1 MGCIMKYFLK
11 EWVIPAL
18 IALFIVL
25 ILNTYVFQLV
35 TVPTGSMVSTIM
47 PNDRLY
53 VNKIFDVDKVERGD
67 ILVFNS
73 KELNKVLVKRL
84 IGLPGETVQFKE
96 DGVYID
102 GIKLDE
108 PYAVPMPYLEETFEV
123 PEDCFFFL
131 GDNRPFSADARK
143 WKNPYINKSDVIGNI
158 VFRFFPFNRIGMVE

>member
-96 DGVYID
+96 DGTSPQKNTFAFIFSPPGYYIP
-102 GIKLDE
+102 KE
-108 PYAVPMPYLEETFEV
+108 
-123 PEDCFFFL
+123 
-131 GDNRPFSADARK
+131 
-143 WKNPYINKSDVIGNI
+143 
-158 VFRFFPFNRIGMVE
+158 